1 MAVLSARDLKRRY
14 DERKILDGVAL
25 SIEEGERVGLVGDNG
40 AGKSTLGRILAGVE
54 TPDDGILARARLAR
68 VDYLAQEPELPT
80 DRTILEVVGASLK
93 AWTAA
98 VARYEAATASLAET
112 TDAGELDR
120 LVAEQMTAAEA
131 IEHEGGW
138 ERLHEAEAIIGH
150 LGLTDSSRRVGTL
163 SGGERRRVA
172 LAQILVDAP
181 ELAIL
186 DEPTN
191 HLDIATIEW
200 LEEYL
205 RQTFKGALL
214 LITHDR
220 AVLENVTTRTLEIH
234 DGQVRSYDGGYVA
247 YLEARAER
255 AAHVERTERNRQN
268 FLRRELE
275 WLRRSPQARST
286 KQKARIDRVEAVRD
300 QDGPARKRAI
310 SMQTGTSRLGRT
322 VLTLQDLRLERAGN
336 VLIEKLTMALGK
348 GERVGIIGPNGAGKT
363 SLFLHLLG
371 ELASSHGEKT
381 VGINTKIGH
390 LDQERSGLD
399 PDLTIFAMLAE
410 DRQQVKVGG
419 ESLSIAVWL
428 ERFLFDRRAQ
438 RARIATLS
446 GGERARVCLARLLAE
461 ESNLL
466 LFDEPTNDLDT
477 STLAALEEMLI
488 AYPGSALIISHD
500 RWFLDRVATS
510 ILAFD
515 GEGHVELTAGNYSDW
530 KERADTHV
538 VPAEPVAIRP
548 AQAAA
553 TPPATKA
560 REKKLSFQEQRE
572 LEGLMASVESAEAEV
587 AAVEAKL
594 ADPETY
600 RSRGNEVA
608 VLQKDRARYQAD
620 VERLM
625 ERWEELEGRK
635 TAS

>member
-1 MAVLSARDLKRRY
+1 MAVLSARDLSRQYDKR
-14 DERKILDGVAL
+14 KVLDGVAL
-25 SIEEGERVGLVGDNG
+25 SIENGERVGLVGDNG
-40 AGKSTLGRILAGVE
+40 AGKSTLGRILAGFE
-54 TPDDGILARARLAR
+54 TPDNGILARARQAR
-68 VDYLAQEPELPT
+68 VDYLAQEPELPAG
-80 DRTILEVVGASLK
+80 RTILEVVGASLK

-98 VARYEAATASLAET
+98 VERHEAATEAIAET
-112 TDAGELDR
+112 TDAAELDR
-120 LVAEQMTAAEA
+120 LVAGQMVAAEA

-150 LGLTDSSRRVGTL
+150 LGLSDSSRSIDTL

-172 LAQILVDAP
+172 LARILVDAP
-181 ELAIL
+181 DLAIL

-191 HLDIATIEW
+191 HLDIPTIEW

-220 AVLENVTTRTLEIH
+220 RVLENVTTRTLEIH
-234 DGQVRSYDGGYVA
+234 DGQVSSYDGGYVA

-255 AAHVERTERNRQN
+255 AAHAERTERNRQN

-275 WLRRSPQARST
+275 WLRRSPQARTT
-286 KQKARIDRVEAVRD
+286 KQKARIDRVEAIRD
-300 QDGPARKRAI
+300 QDGPARKREI
-310 SMQTGTSRLGRT
+310 SMQTETTRLGRT
-322 VLTLQDLRLERAGN
+322 ILTLHELRLERGDR
-336 VLIEKLTMALGK
+336 VLIEELTMALGK

-371 ELASSHGEKT
+371 ELEGSHGEKT

-390 LDQERSGLD
+390 LDQERRGLD
-399 PDLTIFAMLAE
+399 PELTIFAMLAE
-410 DRQQVKVGG
+410 DRQQVRIGG

-461 ESNLL
+461 GSNLL
-466 LFDEPTNDLDT
+466 LLDEPTNDLDT
-477 STLAALEEMLI
+477 TTLAALEEMLI
-488 AYPGSALIISHD
+488 GYPGSALIISHD

-510 ILAFD
+510 ILVFD
-515 GEGHVELTAGNYSDW
+515 GEGHAELNAGNYSDW
-530 KERADTHV
+530 KERTAAREL
-538 VPAEPVAIRP
+538 PAEPARARP
-548 AQAAA
+548 AIV
-553 TPPATKA
+553 TKPPVAKPRA
-560 REKKLSFQEQRE
+560 KKLSFQEKRE
-572 LEGLMASVESAEAEV
+572 LEGLLAAVTNAEAEV
-587 AAVEAKL
+587 AAVEKIL

-600 RSRGNEVA
+600 RSRGDEVGA
-608 VLQKDRARYQAD
+608 LQRDLAHHQAE

-625 ERWEELEGRK
+625 ERWEELEARK
-635 TAS
+635 AAS

>member
-40 AGKSTLGRILAGVE
+40 AGKSTLGRILAGAE
-54 TPDDGILARARLAR
+54 APDEGILARARQAR
-68 VDYLAQEPELPT
+68 VDYLPQEPELPA

-98 VARYEAATASLAET
+98 MARYEKATEALGTT
-112 TDAGELDR
+112 TDAAELDR
-120 LVAEQMTAAEA
+120 LVTEQMAAADA

-138 ERLHEAEAIIGH
+138 ERLHEAESIIGH
-150 LGLTDSSRRVGTL
+150 LGLTDSSRVIGTL

-191 HLDIATIEW
+191 HLDIPTIEW

-205 RQTFKGALL
+205 CQTFKGALL

-220 AVLENVTTRTLEIH
+220 AVLENLTTRTLEIH
-234 DGQVRSYDGGYVA
+234 DGQVRSYDGGYIA

-255 AAHVERTERNRQN
+255 TAHAERSERNRQN

-300 QDGPARKRAI
+300 QDGPARKRTI

-322 VLTLQDLRLERAGN
+322 VLTLQDLRLERGGN

-381 VGINTKIGH
+381 IGINTKIGH
-390 LDQERSGLD
+390 LDQERSGLN

-410 DRQQVKVGG
+410 DRQQVNVGG

-428 ERFLFDRRAQ
+428 ERFLFDRREQ
-438 RARIATLS
+438 RARISTLS

-488 AYPGSALIISHD
+488 TYPGSALIISHD

-515 GEGHVELTAGNYSDW
+515 GDGHVELTAGNYSDW
-530 KERADTHV
+530 KERGGAPV
-538 VPAEPVAIRP
+538 APAESVKARP
-548 AQAAA
+548 APAVTKPIAA
-553 TPPATKA
+553 KA
-560 REKKLSFQEQRE
+560 RAKKLSFQEERE
-572 LEGLMASVESAEAEV
+572 LEGLLASVESAEADV
-587 AAVEAKL
+587 TAVEAVL

-600 RSRGNEVA
+600 RSRGDEVA
-608 VLQKDRARYQAD
+608 ILQKERARHQAE
-620 VERLM
+620 VERKM
-625 ERWEELEGRK
+625 ARWEELEGRK
-635 TAS
+635 AAS